1 MNSLAL
7 LSMRVFLL
15 HRDDAAVRHFT
26 DHVLKLDGGV
36 VNSEYVVQ
44 TLFHLTQDAF
54 AGGRRN
60 VSDRDMTGERA
71 GFRADAPHMEIVN
84 VVYAFYFANC
94 GFDQRQFHATRSAF
108 QQDVQRFAQDAETG
122 PEDQR
127 ANAEGERG
135 IDP

>member
-44 TLFHLTQDAF
+44 TLFHFAQDAF

-60 VSDRDMTGERA
+60 VSDGDMTGERA
-71 GFRADAPHMEIVN
+71 GFRADAPHVEIVN
-84 VVYAFYFANC
+84 VVYAFYFADC
-94 GFDQRQFHATRSAF
+94 ALDQRQFHTPRSAF
-108 QQDVQRFAQDAETG
+108 QEDVQRLAQDSEAR
-122 PEDQR
+122 PKDQR
-127 ANAEGERG
+127 ADAERERG